1 MERTTIR
8 VYNTMTRQKEE
19 FVPRNDNR
27 VGIYVCG
34 VTPYS
39 HTHLGHA
46 RPNVIWDVIKKF
58 LRSQGYETFHV
69 QNFTDVD
76 DKIIAR
82 ANEEGIPAL
91 ELSRRFI
98 QEYLDSMDALGVE
111 RADLYPKVS
120 EHISDIIAMVE
131 QLIANGHAYEVDGN
145 VFFSVSSFPEYGKL
159 SNQKRDELLEGTR
172 FEVDPSKRDAADFAL
187 WKKAKP
193 GEPAWDSPWGPG
205 RPGWHIECSAMS
217 HKYLGC
223 EFDFH
228 GGGSDLV
235 FPHHENE
242 IAQSEAATGETSAR
256 YWVHNGMLNLQDTKM
271 SKSLGN
277 FVTVQDL
284 TKRYPKELIRFY
296 LLSTHYRSEL
306 EYYEGKLDEMARGWN
321 RLNEAV
327 VNLQSLIGAPSV
339 TCEVSAEDE
348 KVLGRINEIEES
360 IVEALA
366 DDFNAAQAIGHL
378 FDLTR
383 EINSYSSG
391 SEKISRLVLE
401 RAMTVF
407 QEYGINV
414 LGIVREREVQGESLV
429 EPLLDLIL
437 EVRQEL
443 RMKKEFS
450 LADKLRDRLGE
461 LGIVV
466 EDTPHGARWK
476 LEGVNRDAHI

>member
-366 DDFNAAQAIGHL
+366 DDFNTAQAIGHL

>member
-348 KVLGRINEIEES
+348 EVLGRINEIEES

-366 DDFNAAQAIGHL
+366 DDFNTAQAIGHL

>member
-1 MERTTIR
+1 MERKTIR

-19 FVPRNDNR
+19 FVSNKDNR

-82 ANEEGIPAL
+82 ANQEGIPAL

-120 EHISDIIAMVE
+120 EHITEIIEMVE

-172 FEVDPSKRDAADFAL
+172 FEVDPSKRDPADFAL

-223 EFDFH
+223 GFEFH
-228 GGGSDLV
+228 GGGSDLI

-242 IAQSEAATGETSAR
+242 IAQSEAATGEMSAR

-277 FVTVQDL
+277 FVTVQEL
-284 TKRYPKELIRFY
+284 VKRYPKELIRFY

-306 EYYEGKLDEMARGWN
+306 EYYEGKIEETARGWN
-321 RLNEAV
+321 RLNESV
-327 VNLQSLIGAPSV
+327 DNLRSLIGAPSV
-339 TCEVSAEDE
+339 SEELASEDE
-348 KVLGRINEIEES
+348 KLLERINQIEES
-360 IVEALA
+360 IVDALA
-366 DDFNAAQAIGHL
+366 DDFNTAQAIGHL

-383 EINSYSSG
+383 EINAYSSA
-391 SEKISRLVLE
+391 SNRLSRAVLE
-401 RAMTVF
+401 RAMDVF
-407 QEYGINV
+407 QDYGIDI
-414 LGIVREREVQGESLV
+414 LGIIREKEIQGESLV

-443 RMKKEFS
+443 RAKKDFA

-461 LGIVV
+461 LGIEV

-476 LEGVNRDAHI
+476 LEGVNRDAHV

>member
-366 DDFNAAQAIGHL
+366 DDFNTAQAIGHL

-391 SEKISRLVLE
+391 SEKISRPVLE

>member
-120 EHISDIIAMVE
+120 EHISDIIARVE

-217 HKYLGC
+217 HKYLG
-223 EFDFH
+223 
-228 GGGSDLV
+228 
-235 FPHHENE
+235 
-242 IAQSEAATGETSAR
+242 
-256 YWVHNGMLNLQDTKM
+256 
-271 SKSLGN
+271 
-277 FVTVQDL
+277 
-284 TKRYPKELIRFY
+284 
-296 LLSTHYRSEL
+296 
-306 EYYEGKLDEMARGWN
+306 
-321 RLNEAV
+321 
-327 VNLQSLIGAPSV
+327 
-339 TCEVSAEDE
+339 
-348 KVLGRINEIEES
+348 
-360 IVEALA
+360 
-366 DDFNAAQAIGHL
+366 
-378 FDLTR
+378 
-383 EINSYSSG
+383 
-391 SEKISRLVLE
+391 
-401 RAMTVF
+401 
-407 QEYGINV
+407 
-414 LGIVREREVQGESLV
+414 
-429 EPLLDLIL
+429 
-437 EVRQEL
+437 
-443 RMKKEFS
+443 
-450 LADKLRDRLGE
+450 
-461 LGIVV
+461 
-466 EDTPHGARWK
+466 
-476 LEGVNRDAHI
+476 

>member
-1 MERTTIR
+1 
-8 VYNTMTRQKEE
+8 
-19 FVPRNDNR
+19 
-27 VGIYVCG
+27 
-34 VTPYS
+34 
-39 HTHLGHA
+39 
-46 RPNVIWDVIKKF
+46 
-58 LRSQGYETFHV
+58 
-69 QNFTDVD
+69 
-76 DKIIAR
+76 
-82 ANEEGIPAL
+82 
-91 ELSRRFI
+91 
-98 QEYLDSMDALGVE
+98 
-111 RADLYPKVS
+111 
-120 EHISDIIAMVE
+120 
-131 QLIANGHAYEVDGN
+131 
-145 VFFSVSSFPEYGKL
+145 
-159 SNQKRDELLEGTR
+159 
-172 FEVDPSKRDAADFAL
+172 
-187 WKKAKP
+187 
-193 GEPAWDSPWGPG
+193 
-205 RPGWHIECSAMS
+205 
-217 HKYLGC
+217 
-223 EFDFH
+223 
-228 GGGSDLV
+228 
-235 FPHHENE
+235 
-242 IAQSEAATGETSAR
+242 
-256 YWVHNGMLNLQDTKM
+256 M

-366 DDFNAAQAIGHL
+366 DDFNTAQAIGHL